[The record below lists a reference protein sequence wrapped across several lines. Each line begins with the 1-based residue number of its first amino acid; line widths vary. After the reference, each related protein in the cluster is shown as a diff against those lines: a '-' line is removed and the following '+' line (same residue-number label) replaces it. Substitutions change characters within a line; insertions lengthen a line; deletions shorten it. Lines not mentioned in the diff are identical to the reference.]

1 MAPGNHG
8 CTPGLDVSATATR
21 DDEAASALQE
31 LSKIPDTR
39 VASAVERVS
48 MGTMGA
54 HRRNTSPSWGS
65 CLLCSGSKKANRLGL
80 GGGSWYKGSGQ
91 ENGCTRPWAATS
103 SVTQKRGT
111 ETRLERLA
119 RARARSR
126 APHLPG
132 IAYCYQVA
140 SPHEAW

>member
-80 GGGSWYKGSGQ
+80 GGEAGTKAQGKRMG
-91 ENGCTRPWAATS
+91 
-103 SVTQKRGT
+103 TQGHGRQPVLSLRRG
-111 ETRLERLA
+111 EQRQGWRDWPGPGPDPE
-119 RARARSR
+119 
-126 APHLPG
+126 HLTCP
-132 IAYCYQVA
+132 V
-140 SPHEAW
+140 